1 MNFILKIYC
10 NLKLKIRIIITI
22 ASLAVD
28 HRLVALAS
36 LVVGPTSFDLASL
49 VVDLASL
56 AVDLASLAVD
66 LASYL
71 VAFVIASFVV
81 DRHNPL
87 VVASFVVVHRI
98 PLLVRY

>member
-1 MNFILKIYC
+1 M
-10 NLKLKIRIIITI
+10 
-22 ASLAVD
+22 AVD

-49 VVDLASL
+49 V
-56 AVDLASLAVD
+56 VDLASLAVD

>member
-36 LVVGPTSFDLASL
+36 LVVGPTSLAVDLASL
-49 VVDLASL
+49 V
-56 AVDLASLAVD
+56 VDLASLAVD